1 MLYVCT
7 VLIVREQCGGLGRGT
22 GLGRDQDAAEG
33 MAKGCEGG
41 GAGRVAGEWRMWGG
55 LASVIFTSLSCYTYF
70 EHFLNTLSFW
80 TIFFSCFGKW
90 GSWTRSSH
98 H

>member
-55 LASVIFTSLSCYTYF
+55 LASVIFTSLSCY
-70 EHFLNTLSFW
+70 
-80 TIFFSCFGKW
+80 I
-90 GSWTRSSH
+90 
-98 H
+98 